1 MPPRLQSRGASLLL
15 LLPDDVLVQVA
26 GFLGCPHS
34 LTRLPQVSC
43 PHSLTH
49 SLTHSFIQPRS
60 THHTHTHTHTHT
72 LNCSISHSL
81 THSLTHSLMKC
92 TPIYTLIPAVCPLA
106 RSLTHSL
113 TRRCA
118 HSGGL
123 GFPPTLPCG
132 YASSLSCNSTLLT
145 PLLRHSHEHT
155 VLLVHV

>member
-1 MPPRLQSRGASLLL
+1 MQPRLQSRGASLLL

-49 SLTHSFIQPRS
+49 SLTHSLIYS
-60 THHTHTHTHTHT
+60 TKKYPPYTHTHTHTH
-72 LNCSISHSL
+72 SIAQFLTHSL
-81 THSLTHSLMKC
+81 THSLTHEMYTYLHTHSSSLS
-92 TPIYTLIPAVCPLA
+92 T